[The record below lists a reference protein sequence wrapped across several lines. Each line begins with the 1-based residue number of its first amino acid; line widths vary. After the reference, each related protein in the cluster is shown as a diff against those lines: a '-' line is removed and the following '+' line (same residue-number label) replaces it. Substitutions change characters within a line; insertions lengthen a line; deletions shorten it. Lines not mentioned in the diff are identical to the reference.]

1 MGRDIGG
8 VFSDYLRG
16 LLIVCTLYGV
26 CMIFMLYGLSFTRG
40 HGALAS
46 YALLVG
52 SAAGVLYA
60 VPYLG
65 SATTALITFLVAFAA
80 GGVGFGGLAVLLA
93 LVINQVFDNIVTPR
107 VVGGGVGLN
116 PVVAIFALIL
126 GAKLFGIWGMLLSVP
141 VAASI
146 QVVLF
151 RLFPK
156 LTTPTPASFLR
167 AQGVP
172 RDQIEASK
180 VAEGDRR
187 VSPRVP
193 PNSARP

>member
-1 MGRDIGG
+1 M
-8 VFSDYLRG
+8 
-16 LLIVCTLYGV
+16 
-26 CMIFMLYGLSFTRG
+26 
-40 HGALAS
+40 
-46 YALLVG
+46 
-52 SAAGVLYA
+52 
-60 VPYLG
+60 
-65 SATTALITFLVAFAA
+65 
-80 GGVGFGGLAVLLA
+80 LLA

-126 GAKLFGIWGMLLSVP
+126 GARLFGIWGMLLSVP

-172 RDQIEASK
+172 RDQIESSK
-180 VAEGDRR
+180 VVEGDTPGLPEGP
-187 VSPRVP
+187 SKLP
-193 PNSARP
+193 